1 VFGRKHLASIAAGFL
16 TPVPLFLFLGV
27 LRNAAAATSSPPLG
41 WIPTIGASFLFA
53 LGIALWRP
61 LDPVSYGASL
71 APSFAI
77 WFYIFAGA
85 GRSGNLVGLVL
96 IGLFVSGACIG
107 LAVALIGWL
116 IRRRSVPRWMPVA
129 PILAAF
135 ITIVVFSFR
144 DSAAGSE
151 GTAKIVT
158 FLQQIRDAEQSY
170 AAGRADHAYTCNGPD
185 LPSIR
190 GIEWRTDY
198 NLGGPDRNQGE
209 HDRFWVVLRCSPG
222 EIRATASALWPSGPR
237 FTFDS
242 RTGVIAQDGPLR

>member
-1 VFGRKHLASIAAGFL
+1 VSGRKHLASIAAGFL
-16 TPVPLFLFLGV
+16 TPVPLFLFLEV
-27 LRNAAAATSSPPLG
+27 LRNAAAASSSPPLG
-41 WIPTIGASFLFA
+41 WISTIGASFLVA
-53 LGIALWRP
+53 LGIALCRP
-61 LDPVSYGASL
+61 FDPVSYAASL

-85 GRSGNLVGLVL
+85 ARSGNLVGLVL
-96 IGLFVSGACIG
+96 IGLLLSGVCIG
-107 LAVALIGWL
+107 LAVSLIGWF
-116 IRRRSVPRWMPVA
+116 IRRWSVPRWIPAA

-135 ITIVVFSFR
+135 VVIVVFSVH
-144 DSAAGSE
+144 DSATGSE

-158 FLQQIRDAEQSY
+158 FLQQIRDSEQSY

-185 LPSIR
+185 LHSIS

-198 NLGGPDRNQGE
+198 NFGGTDRNQGE

-222 EIRATASALWPSGPR
+222 EVRATASALWAGGPR

-242 RTGVIAQDGPLR
+242 RTGVIAQAGPLR